1 MNFLWSDILLQRHGF
16 LTFRWCFWPKRH
28 PADLCLLLRFGL
40 SRMVNFSPKTTRHVL
55 LFYEHH
61 NFYEDRTK
69 PRLFAWKTIAYTSVH
84 GLKMTSTKLPF
95 LRRLNNCCWTFF
107 WPRELFI
114 KRNFLLHF
122 LWGCNKQ
129 IIWAVAA
136 LFDTYTRNLY
146 FSKRQRL
153 TLQLIFL
160 SPFFVPVILT
170 HYLKSPIFAWKLDSF
185 IFVKLNQPWS
195 VEI

>member
-1 MNFLWSDILLQRHGF
+1 MKRHFTTGSDTAGF

-95 LRRLNNCCWTFF
+95 LRRLNNCWSRKTIFLSQTFYKADNNAS
-107 WPRELFI
+107 LFCCLP
-114 KRNFLLHF
+114 FLL
-122 LWGCNKQ
+122 GCNKQ
-129 IIWAVAA
+129 IV
-136 LFDTYTRNLY
+136 
-146 FSKRQRL
+146 
-153 TLQLIFL
+153 
-160 SPFFVPVILT
+160 
-170 HYLKSPIFAWKLDSF
+170 
-185 IFVKLNQPWS
+185 
-195 VEI
+195 

>member
-1 MNFLWSDILLQRHGF
+1 MEIYFSDPGF

-185 IFVKLNQPWS
+185 IFVKLNQP
-195 VEI
+195 